1 METEDEK
8 STTTTTASTTEPFVR
23 LTDAVAA
30 ELDALQNAEDDALQ
44 SGEDDAGTGRI
55 IGGPA
60 PDEQY
65 DIWTDIVNNCLY

>member
-8 STTTTTASTTEPFVR
+8 STTTTTTASTTEPFVS

-30 ELDALQNAEDDALQ
+30 ELDALQNAEDDA
-44 SGEDDAGTGRI
+44 GTGRI

-60 PDEQY
+60 PDKQY

>member
-8 STTTTTASTTEPFVR
+8 TTTTTTASTTEPFVS

-30 ELDALQNAEDDALQ
+30 ELDALQKAEDEA
-44 SGEDDAGTGRI
+44 R
-55 IGGPA
+55 PA
-60 PDEQY
+60 PDKQY